1 MRADPSF
8 GSRRDGGGR
17 LLTGR
22 TIAPLSR
29 VPQNPRGGDNRAAV
43 GRHGMRRIGNDLSPY
58 VRRVAVS
65 LNILYW
71 PFELD
76 EVFVFK
82 DPAVVR
88 RYNPLV
94 RIPVLVLD
102 DGSNLFESAAILDEI
117 DRLSGTET
125 VSDAKPRP
133 ATASRCTDDRN
144 RRGVRGEGSVVL
156 LRRSRATREE
166 AAHTLD
172 RAQRQAGPRWLRTI
186 GRDRSQG
193 RPRGLD
199 CWDASHQPGRRDEPS
214 PTPSPARCGQGWI
227 WRDDFPGYRTLPSAA
242 RPYQRS

>member
-1 MRADPSF
+1 
-8 GSRRDGGGR
+8 
-17 LLTGR
+17 
-22 TIAPLSR
+22 
-29 VPQNPRGGDNRAAV
+29 
-43 GRHGMRRIGNDLSPY
+43 MRRIGNDLSPY

-156 LRRSRATREE
+156 LRRSRATRGE

-172 RAQRQAGPRWLRTI
+172 RAQRQAGPRWLRTF

-199 CWDASHQPGRRDEPS
+199 CWDASHQPGRRDDGRRLHLRQHGAAKVGFGG
-214 PTPSPARCGQGWI
+214 TISPAIALCRALRGVTSVPKGASTFHSQLILATRC
-227 WRDDFPGYRTLPSAA
+227 DA
-242 RPYQRS
+242 RLA